1 MQASLIHYFS
11 FLFVLMNFKLYSNPN
26 TWQAC
31 CEKFADKQAVKE
43 FFFSKIQKQQVEY
56 TTVTKSW

>member
-1 MQASLIHYFS
+1 
-11 FLFVLMNFKLYSNPN
+11 MNFKLYSNPN

-56 TTVTKSW
+56 TTVTKSWQGFIILYDSCLPYD